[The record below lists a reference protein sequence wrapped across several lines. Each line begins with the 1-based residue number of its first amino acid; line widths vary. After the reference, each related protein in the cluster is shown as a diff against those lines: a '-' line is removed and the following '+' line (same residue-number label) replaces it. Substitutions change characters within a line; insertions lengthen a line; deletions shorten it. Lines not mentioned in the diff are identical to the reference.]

1 MCEFKIIR
9 KNDGSQIGEDITI
22 IAYSESH
29 ELLLRD
35 ILGATIK
42 LDSALIMEVNTLNKK
57 TTVIEHPLIKDFI
70 GLINN
75 INNNTVTTSEINDF
89 QQKINELKEALQ

>member
-22 IAYSESH
+22 LDYSESH

-42 LDSALIMEVNTLNKK
+42 LDSALIVDVNTLNKK
-57 TTVIEHPLIKDFI
+57 TTVLEHPLIKDFL
-70 GLINN
+70 GLINS
-75 INNNTVTTSEINDF
+75 INNNTVTLSEINDF
-89 QQKINELKEALQ
+89 QQKINELKEAL

>member
-22 IAYSESH
+22 LNYSESH

-35 ILGATIK
+35 ILGSTIK
-42 LDSALIMEVNTLNKK
+42 LDSALIIDVNTLNKK
-57 TTVIEHPLIKDFI
+57 TTVLEHPLIKNFL
-70 GLINN
+70 GLINS
-75 INNNTVTTSEINDF
+75 INNNTVTQSDIDNF
-89 QQKINELKEALQ
+89 QQKINELKEAL

>member
-22 IAYSESH
+22 LDYSESH

-42 LDSALIMEVNTLNKK
+42 LDSALIVDVNTLNKK
-57 TTVIEHPLIKDFI
+57 TTVLEYPLIKDFL
-70 GLINN
+70 GLINS
-75 INNNTVTTSEINDF
+75 INNNTVTLSEINDF
-89 QQKINELKEALQ
+89 QQKINELKEAL